1 MVQGMLHGKEGRAA
15 DGSTSDG
22 GARNKYSL
30 FLLDQEAES
39 STQKWKLDYNP
50 ALPFQPH
57 PSDLLPPV
65 RSYLLK
71 GPPAP
76 KIAPETGWCTYRQ

>member
-1 MVQGMLHGKEGRAA
+1 MAHGSGDASWKEGRA
-15 DGSTSDG
+15 DGSAGDG
-22 GARNKYSL
+22 GARNKHSL

-50 ALPFQPH
+50 ALAIQPH
-57 PSDLLPPV
+57 PTDPLLPV
-65 RSYLLK
+65 RSHLLK

-76 KIAPETGWCTYRQ
+76 KIAP